1 MTMKVTFPVDFW
13 WGGATS
19 GPQNEG
25 RFHKPHVNVFDYHY
39 DTKPEDF
46 FRYVGPDVASD
57 FYHLYESDIALF
69 KDLGFNSLRTSIQWT
84 RLIDDLEEGT
94 LNPEGVDYYNRV
106 IDALLAA
113 GIRPI
118 INLHHFDLPIELYER
133 YGGWESKHVVDL
145 FVKFARRAFECF
157 GNRVTDWMTFNEPMV
172 VVEGQYLYGFHYP
185 MLVDGKKAVQVAYN
199 LQLASAK
206 AIQAYRQ
213 INRNPAGRVTIAL
226 NLTPAYPASQ
236 SEEDL
241 AAAHFAN
248 LFVNRLFLDA
258 SVKGHFPEE
267 LVAILAKDG
276 VLWESTPEE
285 LAIIRDNRVDYI
297 GVNYYHPHRVKAP
310 EISPNSL
317 TVDWMPQRYF
327 NDYQMPGRRMN
338 VDKGW
343 EIYPQALYDIAKNL
357 QDNYDNIPWFVS
369 ENGIG
374 VSREERYLDQT
385 GIIQD
390 HYRIQFF
397 SEHLYWLNRAM
408 QEGANCIGYHVW
420 TPVDGWSWLNA
431 YKNRYG
437 LISND
442 IHTQTRTVKKS
453 GWWFKDLTANHG
465 FEWEEMT

>member
-1 MTMKVTFPVDFW
+1 MKVTFPVDFW

-84 RLIDDLEEGT
+84 RLIDDLEEGS

-157 GNRVTDWMTFNEPMV
+157 GDRVTDWMTFNEPMV

-267 LVAILAKDG
+267 LVDILAKDG
-276 VLWESTPEE
+276 VLWGSTPEE

-390 HYRIQFF
+390 QYRIQFF

-408 QEGANCIGYHVW
+408 QEGANCFGYHVW

>member
-1 MTMKVTFPVDFW
+1 MKVTFPVDFW

-84 RLIDDLEEGT
+84 RLIDDLEEGS

-157 GNRVTDWMTFNEPMV
+157 GDRVTDWMTFNEPMV

-267 LVAILAKDG
+267 LVDILAKDG

-390 HYRIQFF
+390 QYRIQFF

-408 QEGANCIGYHVW
+408 QEGANCFGYHVW

>member
-1 MTMKVTFPVDFW
+1 MKVTFPVGFW

-46 FRYVGPDVASD
+46 FRYVGPDVTSD

-84 RLIDDLEEGT
+84 RLIDDLEEGS
-94 LNPEGVDYYNRV
+94 LNPEGLAYYNRV

-133 YGGWESKHVVDL
+133 YGGWESKHVVEL
-145 FVKFARRAFECF
+145 FVKFACRAFECF
-157 GNRVTDWMTFNEPMV
+157 GDRVTDWMTFNEPMV

-213 INRNPAGRVTIAL
+213 INQNPQGRVTIAL

-258 SVKGHFPEE
+258 SVKGEFPEE

-374 VSREERYLDQT
+374 VSREERYLDQK

-390 HYRIQFF
+390 QYRIQFF
-397 SEHLYWLNRAM
+397 SEHLYWLNQAM
-408 QEGANCIGYHVW
+408 QEGANCFGYHVW

-442 IHTQTRTVKKS
+442 IHTQTRTVKQS
-453 GWWFKDLTANHG
+453 GWWFKDLTANHE

>member
-1 MTMKVTFPVDFW
+1 MKVTFPVDFW

-84 RLIDDLEEGT
+84 RLIDNLEEGS

-133 YGGWESKHVVDL
+133 YGGWESKHVVEL

-157 GNRVTDWMTFNEPMV
+157 GDRVTDWMTFNEPMV

-206 AIQAYRQ
+206 TIQAYRQ
-213 INRNPAGRVTIAL
+213 INQNPAGRVTIAL

-327 NDYQMPGRRMN
+327 NDYQMLGRRMN

-408 QEGANCIGYHVW
+408 QEGANCFGYHVW

-442 IHTQTRTVKKS
+442 IHTQNRTVKKS
-453 GWWFKDLTANHG
+453 GGWFKDLTANHG
-465 FEWEEMT
+465 FEWEEMS

>member
-1 MTMKVTFPVDFW
+1 MKVRFPVDFW

-84 RLIDDLEEGT
+84 RLIDDLEEGS
-94 LNPEGVDYYNRV
+94 LNPEGVAYYNRV
-106 IDALLAA
+106 IDTLLAA

-133 YGGWESKHVVDL
+133 YGGWESKHVVEL
-145 FVKFARRAFECF
+145 FVKFARRVFECF
-157 GNRVTDWMTFNEPMV
+157 GDRVTDWMTFNEPMV

-213 INRNPAGRVTIAL
+213 INQNPAGRVTIAL

-236 SEEDL
+236 TEEDL

-258 SVKGHFPEE
+258 SVKGEFPEE

-374 VSREERYLDQT
+374 VSREERYLDQK

-390 HYRIQFF
+390 QYRIQFF
-397 SEHLYWLNRAM
+397 SEHLYWLNQAM
-408 QEGANCIGYHVW
+408 QEGANCFGYHVW

-442 IHTQTRTVKKS
+442 IHTQTRTVKQS
-453 GWWFKDLTANHG
+453 GWWFKDLTANHE

>member
-1 MTMKVTFPVDFW
+1 MKVTFPVDFW

-84 RLIDDLEEGT
+84 RLIDDLEEGS

-133 YGGWESKHVVDL
+133 YGGWESKHVVEL

-157 GNRVTDWMTFNEPMV
+157 GDRVTDWMTFNEPMV

-213 INRNPAGRVTIAL
+213 INQNPAGRVTIAL

-390 HYRIQFF
+390 QYRIQFF

-408 QEGANCIGYHVW
+408 QEGANCFGYHVW

-442 IHTQTRTVKKS
+442 IHTQTRTVKQS
-453 GWWFKDLTANHG
+453 GWWFKDLTANHE

>member
-1 MTMKVTFPVDFW
+1 MKVTFPVDFW

-453 GWWFKDLTANHG
+453 GWWFKDLTSNHG

>member
-1 MTMKVTFPVDFW
+1 MKVTFPVDFW

-25 RFHKPHVNVFDYHY
+25 RFHKPHVSVFDYHY

-69 KDLGFNSLRTSIQWT
+69 KELGFNSLRTSIQWT
-84 RLIDDLEEGT
+84 RLIDNLEEGS

-106 IDALLAA
+106 IDALWAA

-157 GNRVTDWMTFNEPMV
+157 GDRVTDWMTFNEPMV

-258 SVKGHFPEE
+258 SVKGEFPEE

-374 VSREERYLDQT
+374 VSREERYLDQK

-390 HYRIQFF
+390 QYRIQFF
-397 SEHLYWLNRAM
+397 SEHLYWLNQAM
-408 QEGANCIGYHVW
+408 QEGANCFGYHVW

-442 IHTQTRTVKKS
+442 IHTQTRTVKQS
-453 GWWFKDLTANHG
+453 GWWFKDLTANHE

>member
-1 MTMKVTFPVDFW
+1 MKVTFPVDFW

-343 EIYPQALYDIAKNL
+343 EIYPQALYDIAKTL
-357 QDNYDNIPWFVS
+357 QDNYDNIPWFGS

>member
-1 MTMKVTFPVDFW
+1 MKVTFPVDFW

-84 RLIDDLEEGT
+84 RLIDDLEEGS
-94 LNPEGVDYYNRV
+94 LNPEGVAYYNRV
-106 IDALLAA
+106 IDTILAA

-133 YGGWESKHVVDL
+133 YGGWESKHVVEL
-145 FVKFARRAFECF
+145 FVKFARRVFECF
-157 GNRVTDWMTFNEPMV
+157 GDRVTDWMTFNEPMV

>member
-1 MTMKVTFPVDFW
+1 MKVTFPVDFW

-69 KDLGFNSLRTSIQWT
+69 KELGFNSLRTSIQWT
-84 RLIDDLEEGT
+84 RLIDDLEEGS

-157 GNRVTDWMTFNEPMV
+157 GDRVTDWMTFNEPMV

-258 SVKGHFPEE
+258 SVKGEFPEE

>member
-1 MTMKVTFPVDFW
+1 MKVTFPVDFW

-84 RLIDDLEEGT
+84 RLIDDLEEGS
-94 LNPEGVDYYNRV
+94 LNPEGLAYYNRV

-133 YGGWESKHVVDL
+133 YGGWESKHVVEL

-157 GNRVTDWMTFNEPMV
+157 GDRVTDWMTFNEPMV

-213 INRNPAGRVTIAL
+213 INQNPSGRVTIAL

-236 SEEDL
+236 AQEDL

-258 SVKGHFPEE
+258 SVKGHFPEG

-374 VSREERYLDQT
+374 VSREERYLDQA

-390 HYRIQFF
+390 QYRIQFF

-408 QEGANCIGYHVW
+408 QEGANCFGYHVW

-442 IHTQTRTVKKS
+442 IHTQTRTVKQS
-453 GWWFKDLTANHG
+453 GWWFKDLTAKHG

>member
-1 MTMKVTFPVDFW
+1 MKVTFPVDFW

-39 DTKPEDF
+39 DSKPEDF
-46 FRYVGPDVASD
+46 FRYVGPYVASD

-69 KDLGFNSLRTSIQWT
+69 KELGFNSLRTSIQWT
-84 RLIDDLEEGT
+84 RLIDNLEEGS

-133 YGGWESKHVVDL
+133 YGGWESKHVVEL

-157 GNRVTDWMTFNEPMV
+157 GDRVTDWMTFNEPMV

-213 INRNPAGRVTIAL
+213 INQNPAGRVTIAL

-267 LVAILAKDG
+267 LVAILTKDG

-408 QEGANCIGYHVW
+408 QEGANCFGYHVW

>member
-1 MTMKVTFPVDFW
+1 MKVTFPVDFW

-84 RLIDDLEEGT
+84 RLIDDLEEGS

-133 YGGWESKHVVDL
+133 YGGWESKHVVEL

-157 GNRVTDWMTFNEPMV
+157 GDRVTDWMTFNEPMV

-213 INRNPAGRVTIAL
+213 INQNPAGRVTIAL

-390 HYRIQFF
+390 QYRIQFF

-408 QEGANCIGYHVW
+408 QEGANCFGYHVW
-420 TPVDGWSWLNA
+420 TPGDGWSWLNA

-442 IHTQTRTVKKS
+442 IHTQTRTVKRS

>member
-1 MTMKVTFPVDFW
+1 MKVTFPVDFW

-133 YGGWESKHVVDL
+133 YGGWESKHVVEL

-157 GNRVTDWMTFNEPMV
+157 GDRVTDWMTFNEPMV

-213 INRNPAGRVTIAL
+213 INQNPAGRVTIAL

-267 LVAILAKDG
+267 LVAILTKDG

-408 QEGANCIGYHVW
+408 QEGANCFGYHVW

-465 FEWEEMT
+465 FEWEEMS

>member
-1 MTMKVTFPVDFW
+1 MKVTFPVDFW

-84 RLIDDLEEGT
+84 RLIDDLEEGS
-94 LNPEGVDYYNRV
+94 LNPEGVAYYNRV

-133 YGGWESKHVVDL
+133 YGGWESKHVVEL

-157 GNRVTDWMTFNEPMV
+157 GDRVTDWMTFNEPMV

>member
-1 MTMKVTFPVDFW
+1 MKVTFPVDFW

-133 YGGWESKHVVDL
+133 YGGWESKHVVEL

-157 GNRVTDWMTFNEPMV
+157 GDRVTDWMTFNEPMV

-213 INRNPAGRVTIAL
+213 INQNPAGRVTIAL

-267 LVAILAKDG
+267 LVDILAKDG

-390 HYRIQFF
+390 QYRIQFF

-408 QEGANCIGYHVW
+408 QEGANCFGYHVW

-431 YKNRYG
+431 YK
-437 LISND
+437 
-442 IHTQTRTVKKS
+442 
-453 GWWFKDLTANHG
+453 TA
-465 FEWEEMT
+465 MA

>member
-1 MTMKVTFPVDFW
+1 MKVTFPVDFW

-25 RFHKPHVNVFDYHY
+25 RFHKPHVSVFDYHY

-133 YGGWESKHVVDL
+133 YGGWESKHVVEL

>member
-1 MTMKVTFPVDFW
+1 MKVRFPVDFW

-84 RLIDDLEEGT
+84 RLIDDLEEGS
-94 LNPEGVDYYNRV
+94 LNPEGVAYYNRV

-133 YGGWESKHVVDL
+133 YGGWESKHVVEL

-157 GNRVTDWMTFNEPMV
+157 GDRVTDWMTFNEPMV

-213 INRNPAGRVTIAL
+213 INQNPKGRVTIAL

-276 VLWESTPEE
+276 VLWESTLEE

-390 HYRIQFF
+390 QYRIQFF

-408 QEGANCIGYHVW
+408 QEGANCFGYHVW

-453 GWWFKDLTANHG
+453 GWWFKDVTANHG

>member
-1 MTMKVTFPVDFW
+1 MKVTFPVDFW

-84 RLIDDLEEGT
+84 RLIDNLEEGS
-94 LNPEGVDYYNRV
+94 LNPEGLAYYNRV

-133 YGGWESKHVVDL
+133 YGGWESKHVVEL

-157 GNRVTDWMTFNEPMV
+157 GDRVTDWMTFNEPMV

-213 INRNPAGRVTIAL
+213 INQNPQGQVTIAL

-236 SEEDL
+236 AQEDL

-357 QDNYDNIPWFVS
+357 QENYDNIPWFVS

-390 HYRIQFF
+390 QYRIQFF

-408 QEGANCIGYHVW
+408 QEGANCFGYHVW

>member
-1 MTMKVTFPVDFW
+1 MKVTFPVDFW

-84 RLIDDLEEGT
+84 RLIDDLEEGS

-133 YGGWESKHVVDL
+133 YGGWESKHVVEL

-157 GNRVTDWMTFNEPMV
+157 GDRVTDWMTFNEPMV

-213 INRNPAGRVTIAL
+213 INQNPAGRVTIAL

-390 HYRIQFF
+390 QYRIQFF

-408 QEGANCIGYHVW
+408 QEGANCFGYHVW

-442 IHTQTRTVKKS
+442 IHTQTRTVKRS

>member
-1 MTMKVTFPVDFW
+1 MKVTFPVDFW

-84 RLIDDLEEGT
+84 RLIDDLEEGS
-94 LNPEGVDYYNRV
+94 LNPEGVAYYNRV

-133 YGGWESKHVVDL
+133 YGGWESKHVVEL

-157 GNRVTDWMTFNEPMV
+157 GDRVNDWMTFNEPMV

-213 INRNPAGRVTIAL
+213 INQNPAGRVTIAL

-390 HYRIQFF
+390 QYRIQFF

-408 QEGANCIGYHVW
+408 QEGANCFGYHVW

>member
-1 MTMKVTFPVDFW
+1 MKGTFPVDFW

-84 RLIDDLEEGT
+84 RLIDDLEEGS
-94 LNPEGVDYYNRV
+94 LNPEGVAYYNRV

-133 YGGWESKHVVDL
+133 YGGWESKHVVEL

-157 GNRVTDWMTFNEPMV
+157 GDRVTDWMTFNEPMV

-206 AIQAYRQ
+206 VIQAYRQ
-213 INRNPAGRVTIAL
+213 INQNPKGRVTIAL

-390 HYRIQFF
+390 QYRIQFF

-408 QEGANCIGYHVW
+408 QEGANCFGYHVW

>member
-1 MTMKVTFPVDFW
+1 MKVTFPVDFW

-57 FYHLYESDIALF
+57 FYHLYESDIAMF

-84 RLIDDLEEGT
+84 RLIDDLEEGS
-94 LNPEGVDYYNRV
+94 LNPEGVAYYNRV
-106 IDALLAA
+106 IDTLLAA

-133 YGGWESKHVVDL
+133 YGGCESKHVVEL
-145 FVKFARRAFECF
+145 FVKFSLRDFECF
-157 GNRVTDWMTFNEPMV
+157 GDRVTDWMTFNEPMV

-206 AIQAYRQ
+206 AIQDYRQ
-213 INRNPAGRVTIAL
+213 INQNPQGQVTIAL

-258 SVKGHFPEE
+258 SVKGEFPEE
-267 LVAILAKDG
+267 LVSILAKDG

-390 HYRIQFF
+390 QYRIQFF

-408 QEGANCIGYHVW
+408 QEGANCFGYHVW

-442 IHTQTRTVKKS
+442 IHTQTRTVKQS

>member
-1 MTMKVTFPVDFW
+1 M
-13 WGGATS
+13 
-19 GPQNEG
+19 
-25 RFHKPHVNVFDYHY
+25 
-39 DTKPEDF
+39 
-46 FRYVGPDVASD
+46 
-57 FYHLYESDIALF
+57 
-69 KDLGFNSLRTSIQWT
+69 
-84 RLIDDLEEGT
+84 
-94 LNPEGVDYYNRV
+94 
-106 IDALLAA
+106 
-113 GIRPI
+113 
-118 INLHHFDLPIELYER
+118 
-133 YGGWESKHVVDL
+133 
-145 FVKFARRAFECF
+145 
-157 GNRVTDWMTFNEPMV
+157 
-172 VVEGQYLYGFHYP
+172 
-185 MLVDGKKAVQVAYN
+185 
-199 LQLASAK
+199 
-206 AIQAYRQ
+206 
-213 INRNPAGRVTIAL
+213 
-226 NLTPAYPASQ
+226 
-236 SEEDL
+236 
-241 AAAHFAN
+241 
-248 LFVNRLFLDA
+248 
-258 SVKGHFPEE
+258 
-267 LVAILAKDG
+267 AILAKDG

-357 QDNYDNIPWFVS
+357 QENYDNIPWFVS

-374 VSREERYLDQT
+374 VSREERYLDQA

-390 HYRIQFF
+390 QYRIQFF

-408 QEGANCIGYHVW
+408 QEGANCFGYHVW

>member
-1 MTMKVTFPVDFW
+1 MKVTFPVDFW

-94 LNPEGVDYYNRV
+94 LNPEGVAYYNRV

-133 YGGWESKHVVDL
+133 YGGWESKHVVEL

-157 GNRVTDWMTFNEPMV
+157 GDRVTDWMTFNEPMV

-408 QEGANCIGYHVW
+408 QEGANCFGYHVW

>member
-1 MTMKVTFPVDFW
+1 M
-13 WGGATS
+13 
-19 GPQNEG
+19 
-25 RFHKPHVNVFDYHY
+25 
-39 DTKPEDF
+39 
-46 FRYVGPDVASD
+46 
-57 FYHLYESDIALF
+57 
-69 KDLGFNSLRTSIQWT
+69 
-84 RLIDDLEEGT
+84 
-94 LNPEGVDYYNRV
+94 
-106 IDALLAA
+106 
-113 GIRPI
+113 
-118 INLHHFDLPIELYER
+118 
-133 YGGWESKHVVDL
+133 
-145 FVKFARRAFECF
+145 KFARRAFECF
-157 GNRVTDWMTFNEPMV
+157 GDRVTDWMTFNEPMV
-172 VVEGQYLYGFHYP
+172 VVEGQYLYSFHYP

-213 INRNPAGRVTIAL
+213 INQNPQGRVTIAL

-258 SVKGHFPEE
+258 SVKGEFPEE

-408 QEGANCIGYHVW
+408 QEGANCFGYHVW

>member
-1 MTMKVTFPVDFW
+1 MKVTFPVDFW

-25 RFHKPHVNVFDYHY
+25 RFHKPHVSVFDYHY

-69 KDLGFNSLRTSIQWT
+69 KELGFNSLRTSIQWT
-84 RLIDDLEEGT
+84 RLIDNLEEGS

-157 GNRVTDWMTFNEPMV
+157 GDRVTDWMTFNEPMV

>member
-1 MTMKVTFPVDFW
+1 MKVTFPVDFW

-39 DTKPEDF
+39 DSKPEDF

-84 RLIDDLEEGT
+84 RLIDDLEEGS

-157 GNRVTDWMTFNEPMV
+157 GDRVTDWMTFNEPMV

-408 QEGANCIGYHVW
+408 QEGANCFGYHVW

-442 IHTQTRTVKKS
+442 IHTQTRTVKRS

>member
-1 MTMKVTFPVDFW
+1 MKVTFPVDFW

-25 RFHKPHVNVFDYHY
+25 RFHKPHANVFDYHY
-39 DTKPEDF
+39 DTRPEDF

-94 LNPEGVDYYNRV
+94 LNPEGLAYYNRV

-133 YGGWESKHVVDL
+133 YGGWESKHVVEL

-157 GNRVTDWMTFNEPMV
+157 GDRVTDWMTFNEPMV

-213 INRNPAGRVTIAL
+213 INQNPAGRVTIAL

-236 SEEDL
+236 AQEDL

-285 LAIIRDNRVDYI
+285 LALIRDNRVDYI

-357 QDNYDNIPWFVS
+357 QENYDNIPWFVS

-390 HYRIQFF
+390 QYRIQFF
-397 SEHLYWLNRAM
+397 SEHLYWLNQAM
-408 QEGANCIGYHVW
+408 QEGANCFGYHVW

>member
-1 MTMKVTFPVDFW
+1 MKVTFPVDFW

-84 RLIDDLEEGT
+84 RLIDDLEEGS
-94 LNPEGVDYYNRV
+94 LNPEGVDYYNRA

-157 GNRVTDWMTFNEPMV
+157 GDRVTDWMTFNEPMV

-408 QEGANCIGYHVW
+408 QEGANCFGYHVW

-442 IHTQTRTVKKS
+442 IHTQTRTVKRS

>member
-1 MTMKVTFPVDFW
+1 MKVTFPVDFW

-69 KDLGFNSLRTSIQWT
+69 KELGFNSLRTSIQWT

-94 LNPEGVDYYNRV
+94 LNPEGVAYYNRV

-133 YGGWESKHVVDL
+133 YGGWESKHVVEL

-157 GNRVTDWMTFNEPMV
+157 GDRVTDWMTFNEPMV
-172 VVEGQYLYGFHYP
+172 VVEGQYLYSFHYP

-213 INRNPAGRVTIAL
+213 INQNPQGRVTIAL
-226 NLTPAYPASQ
+226 NLTPAYPSSQ

-258 SVKGHFPEE
+258 SVKGEFPEE

-408 QEGANCIGYHVW
+408 QEGANCFGYHVW

>member
-1 MTMKVTFPVDFW
+1 MKVTFPVDFW

-84 RLIDDLEEGT
+84 RLIDNLEGGS
-94 LNPEGVDYYNRV
+94 LNPEGVAYYNRV

-133 YGGWESKHVVDL
+133 YGGWESKHVVEL

-157 GNRVTDWMTFNEPMV
+157 GDRVTDWMTFNEPMV

-213 INRNPAGRVTIAL
+213 INQNPAGRVTIAL

-267 LVAILAKDG
+267 LVAILTKDG

-408 QEGANCIGYHVW
+408 QEGANCFGYHVW

-442 IHTQTRTVKKS
+442 IHTQTRTVKRS

>member
-1 MTMKVTFPVDFW
+1 MKVTFPVDFW

-84 RLIDDLEEGT
+84 RLIDDLEEGS
-94 LNPEGVDYYNRV
+94 LNPEGVAYYNRV
-106 IDALLAA
+106 IDTLLAA

-133 YGGWESKHVVDL
+133 YGGWESKHVVEL

-157 GNRVTDWMTFNEPMV
+157 GDRVTDWMTFNEPMV

>member
-1 MTMKVTFPVDFW
+1 MKVRFPVDFW

-84 RLIDDLEEGT
+84 RLIDDLEEGS
-94 LNPEGVDYYNRV
+94 LNPEGVAYYNRV

-133 YGGWESKHVVDL
+133 YGGWESKHVVEL
-145 FVKFARRAFECF
+145 FVKFACRAFECF
-157 GNRVTDWMTFNEPMV
+157 GDRVTDWMTFNEPMV

-213 INRNPAGRVTIAL
+213 INQNPAGRVTIAL

-236 SEEDL
+236 SGEDL

-276 VLWESTPEE
+276 VLWEATPEE

-390 HYRIQFF
+390 QYRIQFF

-408 QEGANCIGYHVW
+408 QEGANCFGYHVW

-437 LISND
+437 LVSND

>member
-1 MTMKVTFPVDFW
+1 MKVRFPVDFW

-25 RFHKPHVNVFDYHY
+25 RFHKPHVYVFDYHY

-84 RLIDDLEEGT
+84 RLIDDLEEGS

-133 YGGWESKHVVDL
+133 YGGWESKHVVEL

-157 GNRVTDWMTFNEPMV
+157 GDRVTDWMTFNEPMV

-213 INRNPAGRVTIAL
+213 INQNPAGRVTIAL

-327 NDYQMPGRRMN
+327 NDYQMPGRRRN

-374 VSREERYLDQT
+374 VSREERYLDQK

-390 HYRIQFF
+390 QYRIQFF
-397 SEHLYWLNRAM
+397 SEHLYWLNQAM
-408 QEGANCIGYHVW
+408 QEGANCFGYHVW

-442 IHTQTRTVKKS
+442 IHTQTRTVKQS
-453 GWWFKDLTANHG
+453 GWWFKDLTANHE

>member
-1 MTMKVTFPVDFW
+1 MKVTFPVDFW

-84 RLIDDLEEGT
+84 RLIDDLEEGS

-157 GNRVTDWMTFNEPMV
+157 GDRVTDWMTFNEPMV

-199 LQLASAK
+199 LQLASAR

-408 QEGANCIGYHVW
+408 QEGANCFGYHVW

-442 IHTQTRTVKKS
+442 IHTQTRTVKRS

>member
-1 MTMKVTFPVDFW
+1 MKVTFPVDFW

-248 LFVNRLFLDA
+248 LFVNRLFLDT